1 VEADDYFG
9 FLSMV
14 LDANNVVRN
23 RGPFVDLDTKDLS
36 FFVVRAVAG
45 QKVDMI
51 IVIVF
56 GVRRLGC
63 AEIVERNSAKVCNPQ
78 DQGR

>member
-1 VEADDYFG
+1 
-9 FLSMV
+9 MV

-36 FFVVRAVAG
+36 FFVVRAVAR

-51 IVIVF
+51 IVTIVF
-56 GVRRLGC
+56 GARRLGC
-63 AEIVERNSAKVCNPQ
+63 AEIVGGNSAKVCNPQ